1 MDATRVAELKSALK
15 QRVDQIDE
23 GITKGVKVDGS
34 NVEVSQ
40 ETANH
45 IRSLMGE
52 ATEIKSLLDAGIRLE
67 SVRQVFDYV
76 REHLGEDIGS
86 ANIVISGTSTVLVR
100 SGDELIDVLRK
111 GQGVLNVLALSGV
124 KDEVDARIVELFP
137 VATAED
143 RAHHPSAAG
152 AGAG

>member
-40 ETANH
+40 ETANR

-52 ATEIKSLLDAGIRLE
+52 ATEIKSLLDAEVFGTE
-67 SVRQVFDYV
+67 VKEWMNAPADSSVALDSVKQASKS
-76 REHLGEDIGS
+76 LGEMFTESSEFKAQIG
-86 ANIVISGTSTVLVR
+86 
-100 SGDELIDVLRK
+100 
-111 GQGVLNVLALSGV
+111 
-124 KDEVDARIVELFP
+124 
-137 VATAED
+137 
-143 RAHHPSAAG
+143 RAHV
-152 AGAG
+152 